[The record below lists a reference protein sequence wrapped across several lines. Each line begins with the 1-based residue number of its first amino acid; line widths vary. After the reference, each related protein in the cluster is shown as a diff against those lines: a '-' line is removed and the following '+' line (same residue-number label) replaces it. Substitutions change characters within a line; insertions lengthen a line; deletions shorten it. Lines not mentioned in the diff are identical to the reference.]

1 MEEMIMTTA
10 KRILAIVALSGV
22 MAASAVAQ
30 THPRD
35 PNMPDPKTTIPEKV
49 EPQDP
54 GTTGSTGQTLSDKLQ
69 QNEGV
74 LKPPATGDTEAV
86 VPPPQMPSMP
96 VIKPPG
102 TSPSD
107 PVQPK

>member
-1 MEEMIMTTA
+1 MSTV
-10 KRILAIVALSGV
+10 KRITAMLAMTGF
-22 MAASAVAQ
+22 MAASALAQ

-35 PNMPDPKTTIPEKV
+35 PNMPDPKSTIPEKV
-49 EPQDP
+49 EPEGP

-74 LKPPATGDTEAV
+74 LKPPATGDNEAV
-86 VPPPQMPSMP
+86 VPPPEMPSMP

-107 PVQPK
+107 PLQPK